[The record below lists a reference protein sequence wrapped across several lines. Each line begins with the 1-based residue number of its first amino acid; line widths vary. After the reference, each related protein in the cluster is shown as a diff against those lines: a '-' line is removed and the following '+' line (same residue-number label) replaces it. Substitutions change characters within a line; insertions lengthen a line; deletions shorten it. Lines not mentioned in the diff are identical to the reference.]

1 MLCKSNR
8 PHVSAQVYAGES
20 LLGDDWPTPKL
31 ALQHLYHCVPLSF
44 TTSNIRG
51 SYCWACIAS
60 LSISDTCEGQPKA
73 SLLPTT
79 TTTTHLPRQPL
90 KAFNM
95 TLSSTEGP
103 QPIDIE
109 PASPHNDADLEKLQ
123 LEEQTAVKKGL
134 VIK

>member
-1 MLCKSNR
+1 
-8 PHVSAQVYAGES
+8 
-20 LLGDDWPTPKL
+20 
-31 ALQHLYHCVPLSF
+31 
-44 TTSNIRG
+44 
-51 SYCWACIAS
+51 
-60 LSISDTCEGQPKA
+60 
-73 SLLPTT
+73 
-79 TTTTHLPRQPL
+79 
-90 KAFNM
+90 M